1 MTQGLVLRRSIKS
14 NCAISWHAPSISEPI
29 YDQGTSNED
38 FIEGYVEEDYPFYD
52 YDQFII
58 DYNDGNY

>member
-1 MTQGLVLRRSIKS
+1 M
-14 NCAISWHAPSISEPI
+14 HAPSISEPI
-29 YDQGTSNED
+29 YDQGTPNDD
-38 FIEGYVEEDYPFYD
+38 FNEGYVEEDYPFYD